1 MWNAD
6 GGVGG
11 EACAT
16 SFKLLLRFTGYRKRG
31 RGNAAAGFCLRS
43 FRVSSETNGDGARLS
58 RKYLYSLRRGL
69 IIYLLYHNG
78 IGSGGNAKKRVSPP
92 RIRVRLMR
100 KVALSEHIETYI
112 RLGDRT
118 FVRSVTDAHV
128 HGTRASLC
136 VNHWG
141 RKEKNHKDK
150 NPAPENKA
158 PRIFRRGMHGV
169 LRFGTILVYATGA
182 PRRRKGDGNAIPR
195 KRRQRQRLEREHRGD
210 LNVPALF
217 AARPGEAVGYA
228 AVRKHCSAR

>member
-16 SFKLLLRFTGYRKRG
+16 SFKLLLRRTGYREG
-31 RGNAAAGFCLRS
+31 GSGNATAGFCLRS

-69 IIYLLYHNG
+69 IIYLLYDNG

-128 HGTRASLC
+128 HATRASLC
-136 VNHWG
+136 VNHRG
-141 RKEKNHKDK
+141 RKEKNRKHRSQSQ
-150 NPAPENKA
+150 NNAA
-158 PRIFRRGMHGV
+158 RTFRRGIHGG
-169 LRFGTILVYATGA
+169 LRLGTIL
-182 PRRRKGDGNAIPR
+182 
-195 KRRQRQRLEREHRGD
+195 L
-210 LNVPALF
+210 
-217 AARPGEAVGYA
+217 
-228 AVRKHCSAR
+228 